1 MEDAIRDDRQNGQ
14 DRQDDIALLELASM
28 IDEDQPIDWDSEEG
42 VVRGDEERAVLAELR
57 VLAPLTRIYRE
68 PDLEVFD
75 SRGEGLER
83 YEVARGKL
91 NPEDQRAIVARCEW
105 GMSHEEVAQALS
117 KPSANAARVAIH
129 RALIR
134 LAKEMARAK

>member
-1 MEDAIRDDRQNGQ
+1 VRNDLPDD
-14 DRQDDIALLELASM
+14 DMALLQLASM
-28 IDEDQPIDWDSEEG
+28 IDEAKPIDWANES
-42 VVRGDEERAVLAELR
+42 VVRDAHARAVLTELR

-105 GMSHEEVAQALS
+105 GMSHEEVAQAIG
-117 KPSANAARVAIH
+117 KPTANAARVAIH
-129 RALIR
+129 RALLR
-134 LAKEMARAK
+134 LAKEMAGGR